1 MTDAEQIRAAVERYI
16 EVMSSGGRDAYVAQF
31 SPDATVEDPV
41 GSDVRSGHEQIGEF
55 WDLVHSL
62 ADRITLVRTGPVR
75 VANGQAA
82 FPMQAISD
90 LGDMRMVVDIIDVM
104 TFDDD
109 ARITS
114 MRAFW
119 DPAEMRP
126 YEGDGA

>member
-1 MTDAEQIRAAVERYI
+1 MPEAAQIRSAVAEYVR
-16 EVMSSGGRDAYVAQF
+16 VMSEGSRDEYVSLFA
-31 SPDATVEDPV
+31 PDATVEDPV
-41 GSDVRSGHEQIGEF
+41 GTDVRSGSDQIAEF
-55 WDLVHSL
+55 YDLVHSL
-62 ADRITLVRTGPVR
+62 ADRITLVLTGPVR
-75 VANGQAA
+75 VANGECA

-90 LGDMRMVVDIIDVM
+90 LGEMRMVVDIIDVM

-126 YEGDGA
+126 HED